1 MFVTYTSQT
10 LSTWTVV
17 MFTIERLIV
26 VVWPLQ
32 AIKFF
37 TLRRTRFHILL
48 AVCIS
53 LLVNTPW
60 FFALETVQDPCGTG
74 EFVCRPN
81 EALNINRLFEV
92 LFLSVLPATIIC
104 SCNAVILNKIR
115 HHRRP
120 GANEGDRFNSET
132 ASSASYHSGSPLCIT
147 RFSTTMQLLVI
158 SFCFVTLTL
167 PSAIINVIQT
177 FNHFLN
183 TWKESSGALA
193 DIYYIA
199 SFLFMINLSSNFFVY
214 CLVRRTFRNAAL
226 GLFRENRASLTSH
239 LFRTSTKEMAQT
251 TNEPSHN

>member
-1 MFVTYTSQT
+1 MFVTFTSQT

-17 MFTIERLIV
+17 MFTVERLIV

-37 TLRRTRFHILL
+37 TLQRTQFHILL
-48 AVCIS
+48 AVFIS
-53 LLVNTPW
+53 ILANMPW
-60 FFALETVQDPCGTG
+60 FFALETVEDPCGTG

-81 EALNINRLFEV
+81 EALNINRIFEV

-120 GANEGDRFNSET
+120 GANGVDGMSTES
-132 ASSASYHSGSPLCIT
+132 ASSANYHPGSALCIT

-158 SFCFVTLTL
+158 SFCFVLLTL
-167 PSAIINVIQT
+167 PSAVINVIQT

-193 DIYYIA
+193 DTYYIA

-214 CLVRRTFRNAAL
+214 CLVRRTFRKAAL
-226 GLFRENRASLTSH
+226 GLFRKNRSSVSSH
-239 LFRTSTKEMAQT
+239 LFRTSTKQT
-251 TNEPSHN
+251 APTTEAIT